1 MWTAG
6 TPSWECEVTTK
17 RTALL
22 LTALAFLLPAQATEY
37 WVPGTS
43 RERGWYDVNKTLSQ
57 DFPDSL
63 MCWAASASNMLAWW
77 QDNNPEYNDLAAM
90 GTPMGGQKIFD
101 TFKTAYENN
110 GGLQAFGILWYLQ
123 GDTNDEY
130 LPPLTEK
137 GKEMGGYY
145 GNAITQIYS
154 ELPIDL
160 GLYNVQAA
168 NSASIVSEFLKEC
181 IVNGYS
187 VGLGVY
193 GSISHAVTLW
203 GIDYNE
209 ETQMIEK
216 MYLTDSDDRGL
227 TGDVAELFEAE
238 CRKLKVELTKKGGG
252 TVILEELGISSK
264 RDGTTWYD
272 ETVYLGAVSIL
283 KTVRVPEPSTST
295 LGLVALA
302 ALCARRR
309 RSLA

>member
-1 MWTAG
+1 M
-6 TPSWECEVTTK
+6 K
-17 RTALL
+17 RTVLL

-43 RERGWYDVNKTLSQ
+43 REGGWYDVNKTFSR

-77 QDNNPEYNDLAAM
+77 QDHNPEYNDLAAM
-90 GTPMGGQKIFD
+90 DTPKGGQEIFD

-110 GGLQAFGILWYLQ
+110 GGLQAYGILWFLQ

-130 LPPLTEK
+130 LPSLTEK

-154 ELPIDL
+154 ELPISL
-160 GLYNVQAA
+160 GLCDVREAG
-168 NSASIVSEFLKEC
+168 SASIVSGFLKEC

-216 MYLTDSDDRGL
+216 MYLTDSDDRTL
-227 TGDVAELFEAE
+227 TKGDVPTLFEAE
-238 CRKLKVELTKKGGG
+238 CRELEVEFATKEGGSIMLKQ
-252 TVILEELGISSK
+252 LGISSK
-264 RDGTTWYD
+264 RDGTIWYD
-272 ETVYLGAVSIL
+272 DTVYLGVASLL
-283 KTVRVPEPSTST
+283 KTVRVPEPSTAT